1 MQENEDYLKDFSLSS
16 DNTYI
21 NLEKI
26 HEKAQDL
33 THQLANDN
41 VEKRKQIDEYL
52 IVNQELQYE
61 FEQKQEELKDLLDQ
75 YKQK

>member
-21 NLEKI
+21 NLEKV

-52 IVNQELQYE
+52 IVN
-61 FEQKQEELKDLLDQ
+61 
-75 YKQK
+75 